1 MEGTDDIV
9 PENTLVFSKEQIEY
23 LRSEFE
29 RQRKW
34 VNVLSTRESAALEEL
49 ELTKNSISYK
59 VGRFLTWFPRKIL
72 SKRNKR
78 NRKNVY
84 FVDGVRVVK
93 ENQEEMFPSTLLI
106 TPELLPDSS
115 SSRKADA
122 LIEEI
127 LIAVR
132 RGRITV
138 NSVRDLFTESSF
150 SMPDT
155 EQFDAGM
162 GIMKHLLSS
171 QQYQPSVNNVYVGI
185 LRSLA
190 KTKPSLGLEFGE
202 SFFDEL
208 QDNRAIRTLVQLHGR
223 AGNFT
228 RPLELL
234 KRTEKNSWR
243 RGQANRFREASK
255 ILKNGLHLPRKKQ
268 SQRIVSGDSIL
279 YYASQS
285 MPHTTSGYAIRTHGL
300 VSSLKKKNYDIRVV
314 TRHGYPLDR
323 NDFLGDDVKPIEH
336 IDSIEYNFSGSENPE
351 RLINYQDV
359 YNFKKLRQ
367 YQSEAYDRLISL
379 ALKHKPRVI
388 HSASNFVVGMA
399 GARAAKDLGI
409 QSIYEIRGFWHL
421 TQSTKREGYEN
432 SDHYKL
438 SERFE
443 IETAKN
449 SDYVFAITNAVKEV
463 LVKNGVEEEKI
474 FILPNAVDS
483 EKFKFSEPDESL
495 KRELGIEDKTVIG
508 YVGSFV
514 EYEGLD
520 LLLEACAMLKERHG
534 DVFKLLLVGD
544 GDTMQLLRRTSRFL
558 QLEDMVIFTGRV
570 PHDEVERYYSL
581 IDIAPLPRKGLRVC
595 ELVSPLK
602 PFEAMGAGKVLVT
615 SSVRALEEIVQD
627 GVTGL
632 VFEKDNAADLAEKL
646 ELVLL
651 DPRLREKIGVD
662 ANKWV
667 QENHSWNVISERV
680 TEIYKQIWEE
690 QK

>member
-1 MEGTDDIV
+1 M
-9 PENTLVFSKEQIEY
+9 
-23 LRSEFE
+23 
-29 RQRKW
+29 
-34 VNVLSTRESAALEEL
+34 
-49 ELTKNSISYK
+49 
-59 VGRFLTWFPRKIL
+59 
-72 SKRNKR
+72 
-78 NRKNVY
+78 
-84 FVDGVRVVK
+84 
-93 ENQEEMFPSTLLI
+93 
-106 TPELLPDSS
+106 
-115 SSRKADA
+115 
-122 LIEEI
+122 
-127 LIAVR
+127 
-132 RGRITV
+132 
-138 NSVRDLFTESSF
+138 
-150 SMPDT
+150 
-155 EQFDAGM
+155 
-162 GIMKHLLSS
+162 
-171 QQYQPSVNNVYVGI
+171 
-185 LRSLA
+185 
-190 KTKPSLGLEFGE
+190 
-202 SFFDEL
+202 
-208 QDNRAIRTLVQLHGR
+208 
-223 AGNFT
+223 
-228 RPLELL
+228 
-234 KRTEKNSWR
+234 
-243 RGQANRFREASK
+243 
-255 ILKNGLHLPRKKQ
+255 
-268 SQRIVSGDSIL
+268 
-279 YYASQS
+279 
-285 MPHTTSGYAIRTHGL
+285 
-300 VSSLKKKNYDIRVV
+300 
-314 TRHGYPLDR
+314 
-323 NDFLGDDVKPIEH
+323 KPIEH

-359 YNFKKLRQ
+359 YNFKKLGQ
-367 YQSEAYDRLISL
+367 YQSEAYDQLSSL

-399 GARAAKDLGI
+399 GARVAKDLGI

-449 SDYVFAITNAVKEV
+449 SDYVFAITNALKEI
-463 LVKNGVEEEKI
+463 LVENGVEEEKI

-570 PHDEVERYYSL
+570 PHEEVERYYSL

-651 DPRLREKIGVD
+651 DSALRKKIGAN

-680 TEIYKQIWEE
+680 TDIYKQIWEE
-690 QK
+690 QQ